1 MTDVSSCL
9 GISSQQTRR
18 KEHTLIRMDILI
30 MFSLLRL
37 RAGGVDRA
45 VGKSLALLQTGGD
58 LDSMHGPGLLV
69 FIPCRAGDVSA
80 HDCLNGENAQL
91 AYLHT
96 PVLQD
101 WAEGFR
107 DLGREVEGDEVGAEG
122 GVCFLQGLEPRL
134 RAEGE
139 ENTLVRDTLF
149 WRRTVLASCLNRQ
162 LWYWWGELYTF
173 SMITS

>member
-1 MTDVSSCL
+1 MLGGGLVSWCTNIKY
-9 GISSQQTRR
+9 GFISSQRIRR
-18 KEHTLIRMDILI
+18 KEHTLIRMNILI
-30 MFSLLRL
+30 MLALLRL

-45 VGKSLALLQTGGD
+45 VGESLALLQTGGD
-58 LDSMHGPGLLV
+58 LDSMHGAGLLV
-69 FIPCRAGDVSA
+69 FIPCRAGDVA
-80 HDCLNGENAQL
+80 ADDCLNGENAQL
-91 AYLHT
+91 AHLHT

-122 GVCFLQGLEPRL
+122 GVSLCQGLEPRL

-149 WRRTVLASCLNRQ
+149 WRRTSISRQ
-162 LWYWWGELYTF
+162 SY
-173 SMITS
+173 